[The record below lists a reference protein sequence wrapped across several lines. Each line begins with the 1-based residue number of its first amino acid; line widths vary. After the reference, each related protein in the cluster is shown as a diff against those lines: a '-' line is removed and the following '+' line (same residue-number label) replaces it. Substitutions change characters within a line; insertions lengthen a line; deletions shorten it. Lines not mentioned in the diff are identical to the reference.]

1 MKSLRFFVFFALLPM
16 LLLAQNNITIQQ
28 YYQFLQSH
36 QNVTTDDILA
46 QFAPETPYFSGVQP
60 DVSLKQT
67 AFLDSVREKFNLTPD
82 EWTHLKNFH
91 FMVTERLSYS
101 TFGAAFHDVYRK
113 DLPVF
118 ITTDAILHPLHKSY
132 DVILRQIEYGM
143 LRLRLEKVVNQL
155 YSTFPQLADRYKTE
169 TKLDT
174 ALQDVDLYVTLAK
187 SLLDSAEA
195 APHLV
200 SQTEVNR
207 VWKAVQ
213 AKQMTDI
220 PLFSNKP
227 RHIDFSQFTVRGHYA
242 GSFWYHGEQVNLRNY
257 FRAMMWLGRMD
268 FFLTPP
274 PKNPWESDWTKQ
286 DIRRMVLG
294 ASLLNELLGMADAN
308 QPLDEMDTFIRFF
321 VGKSDNLTP
330 GEFSAVL
337 SEAGISTPEELL
349 NDAPFDSLEHVLL
362 TSPEAGQKILSS
374 VLLMNPTG
382 TTPDTLPV
390 SYRIFGQRFILDSY
404 ILGNLVYPHIIY
416 NEKKILRLM
425 PDPLDAMFVLGN
437 DDALPLLK
445 NDLDKY
451 HYATQAWALRYL
463 VDSYTPDFWG
473 TSLYNTWLEA
483 IRLLGPTHASG
494 RVPFFM
500 KTTAWHQEKLNT
512 QLASWA
518 QLRHDNLLYAKQSYT
533 GLTTCSFPHSFVEPY
548 PEFYRQIAVFAQKA
562 GSFLS
567 ANCDPTFELKDRIV
581 TYFRRLHDVTDT
593 LGVLAQKELDGIS
606 FSSGEQIFLKKMLFE
621 SMESGSPPYTGWY
634 AYLYFNPFDAAYP
647 PDYIVADVHT
657 QPTDSVG
664 NMVGRILH
672 VGVGKINLGVFLA
685 RSPSA
690 DFEPMA
696 FVGPVYSYYEKITEN
711 FKRLTDEEWQAL
723 VENGGLPPRPDWV
736 NLYLTDST
744 GKALAP
750 GRELPGVLSDGVDE
764 HESTPPQKF
773 ALFQNYPNPFN
784 PKTTLVFQLPER
796 VYVRLTIYDLNG
808 REVIRLVDGFKPAG
822 RYTVQWH
829 AANSPSGVY
838 FCKLSAGRFRAV
850 KKLVV
855 VR

>member
-155 YSTFPQLADRYKTE
+155 YSAFPQLADRYKTE

-200 SQTEVNR
+200 SQTEVDR

-220 PLFSNKP
+220 PLFSNKL

-242 GSFWYHGEQVNLRNY
+242 GSFWYRGKPVNLRNY

-286 DIRRMVLG
+286 DIRRMALG

-308 QPLDEMDTFIRFF
+308 QPLDEMDTFIRDR
-321 VGKSDNLTP
+321 KS
-330 GEFSAVL
+330 
-337 SEAGISTPEELL
+337 
-349 NDAPFDSLEHVLL
+349 
-362 TSPEAGQKILSS
+362 
-374 VLLMNPTG
+374 
-382 TTPDTLPV
+382 
-390 SYRIFGQRFILDSY
+390 
-404 ILGNLVYPHIIY
+404 
-416 NEKKILRLM
+416 
-425 PDPLDAMFVLGN
+425 
-437 DDALPLLK
+437 
-445 NDLDKY
+445 
-451 HYATQAWALRYL
+451 
-463 VDSYTPDFWG
+463 
-473 TSLYNTWLEA
+473 
-483 IRLLGPTHASG
+483 
-494 RVPFFM
+494 
-500 KTTAWHQEKLNT
+500 
-512 QLASWA
+512 
-518 QLRHDNLLYAKQSYT
+518 
-533 GLTTCSFPHSFVEPY
+533 
-548 PEFYRQIAVFAQKA
+548 
-562 GSFLS
+562 
-567 ANCDPTFELKDRIV
+567 
-581 TYFRRLHDVTDT
+581 
-593 LGVLAQKELDGIS
+593 
-606 FSSGEQIFLKKMLFE
+606 
-621 SMESGSPPYTGWY
+621 
-634 AYLYFNPFDAAYP
+634 
-647 PDYIVADVHT
+647 
-657 QPTDSVG
+657 
-664 NMVGRILH
+664 
-672 VGVGKINLGVFLA
+672 
-685 RSPSA
+685 
-690 DFEPMA
+690 
-696 FVGPVYSYYEKITEN
+696 
-711 FKRLTDEEWQAL
+711 
-723 VENGGLPPRPDWV
+723 
-736 NLYLTDST
+736 
-744 GKALAP
+744 
-750 GRELPGVLSDGVDE
+750 
-764 HESTPPQKF
+764 
-773 ALFQNYPNPFN
+773 
-784 PKTTLVFQLPER
+784 
-796 VYVRLTIYDLNG
+796 
-808 REVIRLVDGFKPAG
+808 
-822 RYTVQWH
+822 
-829 AANSPSGVY
+829 
-838 FCKLSAGRFRAV
+838 
-850 KKLVV
+850 VV
-855 VR
+855 